1 MKGWLW
7 LQENYGYNWKD
18 GYAWKEGLVTLDY
31 IVEVKRMVTLGI
43 IVVVGK
49 MVMFTLSLLV
59 LLQNLDFDRPFILI
73 QRS

>member
-1 MKGWLW
+1 M
-7 LQENYGYNWKD
+7 
-18 GYAWKEGLVTLDY
+18 VTLDY
-31 IVEVKRMVTLGI
+31 IVEVKRMATLGI

-59 LLQNLDFDRPFILI
+59 LSQNLDFDRPFILI